1 MVIKVGYK
9 GGIEEMLVKLYNIYL
24 VVRENALR
32 ELLYLVMIIVNSNIL
47 NF

>member
-9 GGIEEMLVKLYNIYL
+9 GGIEEMLVKLYKTHL
-24 VVRENALR
+24 VLRDNALR